1 MTALESFAA
10 LVDQARLKG
19 LRVVFDELAGFDFFF
34 RILERGQQVR
44 SLLLVEQGDFCT
56 YGHLEMTTFAD
67 HFFTTPAAAAVF
79 SDESTLRHMCRFEIA
94 LAKAEGEAG
103 VIPSTAAAT
112 IAAALEA
119 YELPTGE
126 EREALFAD
134 AAKAGTLAIPFV
146 KRLIAAVRAR
156 DVDAASYVHF
166 GATSQDVID
175 TALMLQLAE
184 AVALIEEDLER
195 LCAAAAQLART
206 HRETLMLGR
215 TLLQPAIP
223 ITFGL
228 KAAQWLVGARESQS
242 RLARLAPEILIP
254 QFGGAAGTLGA
265 LGDQGIETARHL
277 ARHLPSLNAPQLSL
291 PWHTR
296 RGGLVAL
303 ACEIGILTGLGGKIA
318 RDVSL
323 LMQLEVAEAF
333 EPAEEGRGGSSALP
347 HKRNPVRSMQTLAAA
362 ERGPMLVGQLM
373 AGMVQEHERALG
385 AWQAEWSAIPEIFKL
400 VAGALAN
407 MAATLEGLEVKPAR
421 MRHNLEALQG
431 LPAAE
436 SFAAALAPRL
446 GRSEAHELVEKA
458 SRAAAAGQGSLADL
472 LAADPRVGAIL
483 DRDAIG
489 KLADPANAL
498 GSALAFV
505 DAALAACGERSA

>member
-1 MTALESFAA
+1 MS
-10 LVDQARLKG
+10 
-19 LRVVFDELAGFDFFF
+19 
-34 RILERGQQVR
+34 
-44 SLLLVEQGDFCT
+44 
-56 YGHLEMTTFAD
+56 TFAD

-79 SDESTLRHMCRFEIA
+79 SDDATLRHMCRFEIA
-94 LAKAEGEAG
+94 LAKAQGEAG
-103 VIPSTAAAT
+103 VIPAAAAAT

-119 YELPTGE
+119 YEPPIGE
-126 EREALFAD
+126 AREKLFFA
-134 AAKAGTLAIPFV
+134 AAKAGTLAIPLV
-146 KRLIAAVRAR
+146 RLLTAAVRAR
-156 DVDAASYVHF
+156 DAQAASYVHF

-184 AVALIEEDLER
+184 ALALIATDLER

-215 TLLQPAIP
+215 TMLQPAVP

-228 KAAQWLVGARESQS
+228 KAAQWFVGARESQS
-242 RLARLAPEILIP
+242 RLARLAPEVLVP
-254 QFGGAAGTLGA
+254 QFGGAAGTLGT
-265 LGDQGIETARHL
+265 LGGKGVEAARHL
-277 ARHLPSLNAPQLSL
+277 VRHLPGLSAPRLPL

-303 ACEIGILTGLGGKIA
+303 VCEIGILTGFCGKIA

-362 ERGPMLVGQLM
+362 ERVPMLVGQLM
-373 AGMVQEHERALG
+373 AGMVQEHERAVG
-385 AWQAEWSAIPEIFKL
+385 SWQAEWSAIPDIFKL
-400 VAGALAN
+400 AAGALAN

-421 MRHNLEALQG
+421 MRQNLEALQG

-436 SFAAALAPRL
+436 SFAAALASRI
-446 GRSEAHELVEKA
+446 GRSEAHELVERA
-458 SRAAAAGQGSLADL
+458 SRAAAAGQASLADV
-472 LAADPRVGAIL
+472 LAADPQVGAIL
-483 DRDAIG
+483 DRDAIA
-489 KLADPANAL
+489 KLAEPGNAL

-505 DAALAACGERSA
+505 DAALAAFGKCSA